1 LIFEVI
7 PSGFPEDLDKETF
20 SSGAQYSIA
29 TSTKKAKEILE
40 RFSKYAKEGHE
51 RIPDLII
58 AADTV
63 VVLEGEILEK
73 PQNAQHAESMLLSL
87 SGKQHLVYTGVCLLF
102 PEGTELVPNGL
113 SKLHTFSEE
122 TLVTFSTLS
131 SEMIASYVASG
142 IPL

>member
-1 LIFEVI
+1 
-7 PSGFPEDLDKETF
+7 
-20 SSGAQYSIA
+20 
-29 TSTKKAKEILE
+29 
-40 RFSKYAKEGHE
+40 
-51 RIPDLII
+51 
-58 AADTV
+58 
-63 VVLEGEILEK
+63 LEGEILEK

-142 IPL
+142 IPLDKSGAYGIQDQGGSFVEHIKGCYYNVILEALFQFSFR